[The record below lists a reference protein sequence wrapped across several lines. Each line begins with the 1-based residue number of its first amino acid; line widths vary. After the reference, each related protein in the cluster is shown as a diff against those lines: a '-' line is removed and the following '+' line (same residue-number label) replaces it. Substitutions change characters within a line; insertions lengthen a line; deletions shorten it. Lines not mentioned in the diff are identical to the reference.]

1 MPELPD
7 FQLPDIRLP
16 DRLILPE
23 PVIAEPKIE
32 YPVVLIPSTT
42 GRRAA
47 VRPQKVTPRAD
58 LPGVTPQGSPQG
70 EPQPKEEKPPADPVK
85 EIVDEITDLVEPALL
100 AQSESIRLL
109 EGRIEKL
116 RADVKVEIEQI
127 EETFENKEITEI
139 TLPLMGWVLPM
150 PKAEIL
156 VAAGTTAGVSV
167 AATLTATAVFKKA
180 VSAFKPV
187 ITQIVKRVRARL
199 GKAGPTWSRQRL
211 AQRRRRSL
219 RMDSKA

>member
-16 DRLILPE
+16 DRLKLPE

-32 YPVVLIPSTT
+32 YPVVLIPSLT
-42 GRRAA
+42 GRRAT
-47 VRPQKVTPRAD
+47 VRPQKVTPKA
-58 LPGVTPQGSPQG
+58 PQGGPPPG
-70 EPQPKEEKPPADPVK
+70 ENHNEEAQEGPPDPV
-85 EIVDEITDLVEPALL
+85 EEVVDQILDSVEPVLS
-100 AQSESIRLL
+100 AQSESLRLL
-109 EGRIEKL
+109 EGRIETL
-116 RADVKVEIEQI
+116 RADVKLEIEEI

-139 TLPLMGWVLPM
+139 TLPLMGWVIPM

-167 AATLTATAVFKKA
+167 AATLTATAVFKKV

-187 ITQIVKRVRARL
+187 ITQVVKRVRARL
-199 GKAGPTWSRQRL
+199 GKPGPTWSRQRL
-211 AQRRRRSL
+211 AQRHHRSS
-219 RMDSKA
+219 RKAS

>member
-16 DRLILPE
+16 DRLRLPE

-32 YPVVLIPSTT
+32 YPVVLIPSLT
-42 GRRAA
+42 GRRAT
-47 VRPQKVTPRAD
+47 VRPQKVTPKAPQAGPP
-58 LPGVTPQGSPQG
+58 PG
-70 EPQPKEEKPPADPVK
+70 ENQPKEAQEAPPDPV
-85 EIVDEITDLVEPALL
+85 EEVVDQILDYVEPVLS
-100 AQSESIRLL
+100 AQSESLRLL
-109 EGRIEKL
+109 EGRIETL
-116 RADVKVEIEQI
+116 RADVKLEIEQI

-139 TLPLMGWVLPM
+139 TLPLMGWVVPM

-167 AATLTATAVFKKA
+167 AATLTATAVFKKV

-187 ITQIVKRVRARL
+187 ITQVVKRIRARL
-199 GKAGPTWSRQRL
+199 GKPGPTWSRQRL
-211 AQRRRRSL
+211 AQRHHRSS
-219 RMDSKA
+219 RKAN

>member
-1 MPELPD
+1 MPEIPD

-47 VRPQKVTPRAD
+47 VRPQKVTPR
-58 LPGVTPQGSPQG
+58 GGQPQASPQG
-70 EPQPKEEKPPADPVK
+70 EPQSKEEKPPADPVK

-139 TLPLMGWVLPM
+139 TLPVMGWVLPM

-187 ITQIVKRVRARL
+187 ITQVVKRVRARL